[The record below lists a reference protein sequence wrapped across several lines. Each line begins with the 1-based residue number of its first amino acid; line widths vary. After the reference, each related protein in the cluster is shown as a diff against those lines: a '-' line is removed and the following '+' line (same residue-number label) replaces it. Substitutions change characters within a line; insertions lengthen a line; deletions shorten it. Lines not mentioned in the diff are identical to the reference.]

1 MEGNPKVSEGPL
13 ETHPQKQDS
22 KNKFEFVL
30 PRSPSMHRFK
40 AASRISNG
48 NMLVPSS
55 NCALVISTSLCCI
68 VPKLMQQVHWNYL
81 ACIWN
86 WSPLVGKKSLR
97 NRKTLWNSGARFNH
111 PSTQQMSTS
120 WHHSCWVSRRIVLE
134 LARLALMEWSIKIP
148 EQKHSWDIED
158 ITSAGTSTKKETNKL
173 PSRASGSNLGC
184 QSIITI

>member
-1 MEGNPKVSEGPL
+1 
-13 ETHPQKQDS
+13 
-22 KNKFEFVL
+22 
-30 PRSPSMHRFK
+30 MHRFK

-158 ITSAGTSTKKETNKL
+158 ITSAGTWIKKETNKL
-173 PSRASGSNLGC
+173 PSRASGSHLGC